1 MSQRI
6 GNVGRTNQRQG
17 AQIYP
22 AEELEWIA
30 TVAFNRAVDFFVAED
45 DEACKR
51 WAEKA
56 LNIAACCMDNGNLQ
70 NALQEKFM
78 GLKFDS

>member
-1 MSQRI
+1 M
-6 GNVGRTNQRQG
+6 
-17 AQIYP
+17 YP
-22 AEELEWIA
+22 SEELEWIA
-30 TVAFNRAVDFFVAED
+30 TVTFNRAVDFFISEN
-45 DEACKR
+45 DESCKR

-70 NALQEKFM
+70 KILHAKFM